1 MLNFKCSLSTL
12 SKNINQSVNKKIW
25 SNYTLLKRNISNLE
39 TYIVENKVMG
49 KDINNANI
57 NFLKSRSDCITVTQ
71 SRLQENHWRQREVLQ
86 NDEMIKLPGRHS
98 DLNVYARKS

>member
-1 MLNFKCSLSTL
+1 MVDLNSTISIITLNVSSLSTL

-25 SNYTLLKRNISNLE
+25 SNYTLFKRNISNLE
-39 TYIVENKVMG
+39 TYMVENKVMG

-71 SRLQENHWRQREVLQ
+71 SRLQGDTH
-86 NDEMIKLPGRHS
+86 
-98 DLNVYARKS
+98 Y